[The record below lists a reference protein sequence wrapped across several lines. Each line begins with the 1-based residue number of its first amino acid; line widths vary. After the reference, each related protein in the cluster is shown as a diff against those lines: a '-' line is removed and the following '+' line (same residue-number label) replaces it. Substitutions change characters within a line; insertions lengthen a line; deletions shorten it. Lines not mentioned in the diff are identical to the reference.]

1 MTIETR
7 FGQILGRFEKLK
19 ALGRDPSTL
28 TFSEMISPTEAMLEG
43 RRVILFGT
51 NNYLG
56 LTFDP
61 ACIEANVDATR
72 AAGVGTTGSRIA
84 NGTYNEHRA
93 LERRVAEFYNKRE
106 AVVFSTGYT
115 ANLGVIC
122 GLAGRGDHI
131 LIDADSHASIYDACR
146 MSGAEIIRFR
156 HNSASDIEKKLSR
169 LRGREGIRLVVV
181 EGIYSMLGDMAPLA
195 DIAAVTRAAGPN
207 VYLMV
212 DEAHSL
218 GVMGENGR
226 GKAEADGVEDDCH
239 FIVGTFSKSIG
250 TIGGYCVS
258 NVEGFGAIRMLSRPY
273 MFTASMT
280 PGVVAAAKTG
290 FDRMVAQPE
299 RRAALWRN
307 ANAVHGALAEMG
319 YDVEPEASP
328 IIAVK
333 LPDKESAVLMWN
345 ALIDAGLYSNIAIPP
360 ATPNALSLLRVSLS
374 AAHTPSTIARA
385 LDIFRSVGERLGVI
399 GPGPRLA
406 PRSLSEAAPA
416 ARAATQPTVRRARAS
431 GVATG

>member
-1 MTIETR
+1 MTIERR
-7 FGQILGRFEKLK
+7 FGEVLGRFEKLK

-28 TFSEMISPTEAMLEG
+28 TFDEMINPTEAMLEG
-43 RRVILFGT
+43 RRVMLFGT

-56 LTFDP
+56 LTFDR
-61 ACIEANVDATR
+61 ACIEANIEATR
-72 AAGVGTTGSRIA
+72 IAGVGTTGSRIA
-84 NGTYNEHRA
+84 NGSYDEHRA
-93 LERRVAEFYNKRE
+93 LEQRIADFYNRRE

-122 GLAGRGDHI
+122 GLMGRGDHV

-156 HNSASDIEKKLSR
+156 HNSASDIEKKLNR
-169 LRGREGIRLVVV
+169 LKGKEGIRLVVV
-181 EGIYSMLGDMAPLA
+181 EGIYSMLGDFAPLA
-195 DIAAVTRAAGPN
+195 DIAAVTRAAGPD

-218 GVMGENGR
+218 GVLGENGR

-250 TIGGYCVS
+250 TVGGYCVS
-258 NVEGFGAIRMLSRPY
+258 SVDGFSAIRMLSRPY

-280 PGVVAAAKTG
+280 PGVIAAAKTG
-290 FDRMVAQPE
+290 FDRMVAEPQ

-307 ANAVHGALAEMG
+307 ARAVHGALAEMG
-319 YDVEPEASP
+319 YDVEPEPSP
-328 IIAVK
+328 IVAVK
-333 LPDKESAVLMWN
+333 LPDKKTAVLMWN

-374 AAHTPSTIARA
+374 AAHTPSMIAHA
-385 LDIFRSVGERLGVI
+385 LDIFRCVGGRLGVI
-399 GPGPRLA
+399 RPGSRLS
-406 PRSLSEAAPA
+406 PRSLSEASPPA
-416 ARAATQPTVRRARAS
+416 KAATPPRARPARAS